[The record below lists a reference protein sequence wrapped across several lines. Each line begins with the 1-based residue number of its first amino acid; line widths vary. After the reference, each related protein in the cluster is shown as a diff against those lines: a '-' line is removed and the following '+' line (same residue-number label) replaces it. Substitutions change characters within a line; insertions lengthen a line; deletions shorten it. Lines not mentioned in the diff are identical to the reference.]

1 VSFPEATAHALIRA
15 VHPDVYVKG
24 GDYRPEEINEHD
36 IVMELDI
43 ELQVLGHRPGLS
55 STSVIERMAEGG

>member
-1 VSFPEATAHALIRA
+1 M
-15 VHPDVYVKG
+15 PDVYVKG

-36 IVMELDI
+36 IVTELEI

-55 STSVIERMAEGG
+55 STDVIERMTEDG